1 MECVELDV
9 SGVTALTAV
18 DDTKLFGLV
27 LPAADADDELPLAL
41 AVLAAL
47 LVLVL
52 PP

>member
-9 SGVTALTAV
+9 SGVTALMAV

-27 LPAADADDELPLAL
+27 LPAADAAADELPL